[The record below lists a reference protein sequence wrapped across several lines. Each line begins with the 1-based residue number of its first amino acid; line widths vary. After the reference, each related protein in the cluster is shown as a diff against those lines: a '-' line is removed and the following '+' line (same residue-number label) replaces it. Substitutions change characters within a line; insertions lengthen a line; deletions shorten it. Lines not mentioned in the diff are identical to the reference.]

1 MGSRYVE
8 TQRAGLKLRP
18 ASLSCLVVVLLLAS
32 AALAQKSKEIRV
44 INSLLGVS
52 IGATLEEAKAKLTP
66 LGTGGGRDT
75 RDGGR
80 KEAWTLKGTD
90 YATLAFKTNGRGR
103 VVWVSA
109 FARPGKEVPFSKL
122 GDLSK
127 AAASDSQAI
136 WNIETPQSGGGYRLV
151 AKGTKGKASVV
162 YLLSL
167 EFPETQ

>member
-1 MGSRYVE
+1 MMRSYV
-8 TQRAGLKLRP
+8 QSQWAGLRVRP
-18 ASLSCLVVVLLLAS
+18 ACLYSLLVVLFVTFAVP
-32 AALAQKSKEIRV
+32 AQKSKETRA

-52 IGATLEEAKAKLTP
+52 IGSTLEEARTTLTP

-90 YATLAFKTNGRGR
+90 YANIAFKTDGKGR

-109 FARPGKEVPFSKL
+109 FTRSGKEIPFSKL

-127 AAASDSQAI
+127 STQAPGSAV
-136 WNIETPQSGGGYRLV
+136 WNVETPQGGYRLV
-151 AKGTKGKASVV
+151 AKGANGKASVI

-167 EFPETQ
+167 EFPEIQ

>member
-1 MGSRYVE
+1 MRSCSMQ
-8 TQRAGLKLRP
+8 TAKAGLKVGP
-18 ASLSCLVVVLLLAS
+18 ASLSSLVVVLLLAS
-32 AALAQKSKEIRV
+32 AALAQNNKQIRA

-52 IGATLEEAKAKLTP
+52 IGTTFEEARAKLTP

-80 KEAWTLKGTD
+80 KEAWTLKGTE
-90 YATLAFKTNGRGR
+90 YASLAFKTNGRGT

-136 WNIETPQSGGGYRLV
+136 WTIETPQGGYRLV
-151 AKGTKGKASVV
+151 AKGAKGKASVV
-162 YLLSL
+162 YLLTL
-167 EFPETQ
+167 EFPATQ

>member
-1 MGSRYVE
+1 MRSCSIQTGK
-8 TQRAGLKLRP
+8 AGLKVGP
-18 ASLSCLVVVLLLAS
+18 ACLSILTVVLVLVSAAS
-32 AALAQKSKEIRV
+32 AQSSKESRV

-52 IGATLEEAKAKLTP
+52 IGSTLEESRAKLGP
-66 LGTGGGRDT
+66 FGSGGGRDT

-90 YATLAFKTNGRGR
+90 YATVAFKTDGKGK

-109 FARPGKEVPFSKL
+109 FARPGKEIPFSKL

-127 AAASDSQAI
+127 GATSDSQAV
-136 WNIETPQSGGGYRLV
+136 WNVEKPRGGYRLV
-151 AKGTKGKASVV
+151 AKGSKGKATVV

-167 EFPETQ
+167 EFPEVQ

>member
-1 MGSRYVE
+1 MMRSYV
-8 TQRAGLKLRP
+8 QSQKAGLRVRP
-18 ASLSCLVVVLLLAS
+18 ACLYSLLVVLLATF
-32 AALAQKSKEIRV
+32 AVPAQKSKETRA
-44 INSLLGVS
+44 INSLLGVT
-52 IGATLEEAKAKLTP
+52 IGSTLEEARSKLTP

-90 YATLAFKTNGRGR
+90 YANIAFKTDGKRR

-109 FARPGKEVPFSKL
+109 FVRPGKEIAFSKL

-127 AAASDSQAI
+127 AAQAPGSQTV
-136 WNIETPQSGGGYRLV
+136 WNIETPQGGYRLV
-151 AKGTKGKASVV
+151 AKGANGKASVI

-167 EFPETQ
+167 EFPKIQ

>member
-1 MGSRYVE
+1 MRSWSSEVR
-8 TQRAGLKLRP
+8 QAGLRVGP
-18 ASLSCLVVVLLLAS
+18 ALLSCIVVLLLLPS
-32 AALAQKSKEIRV
+32 SALAQKSTKIGP
-44 INSLLGVS
+44 IDSLLEVR
-52 IGATLEEAKAKLTP
+52 IGAALENARAALSQ

-90 YATLAFKTNGRGR
+90 YATLAFKTDGKGK

-109 FARPGKEVPFSKL
+109 FARPGKEISFSNL

-127 AAASDSQAI
+127 AARAADSQAI
-136 WNIETPQSGGGYRLV
+136 WNIETPQGGYRLV
-151 AKGTKGKASVV
+151 AKGANGKASVV

-167 EFPETQ
+167 TFPEVQ

>member
-1 MGSRYVE
+1 MRDYVQ
-8 TQRAGLKLRP
+8 TQKAGLRVGP
-18 ASLSCLVVVLLLAS
+18 ACLSSLVVVLLLTS
-32 AALAQKSKEIRV
+32 AVSAQKSKQTRTID
-44 INSLLGVS
+44 SLLGVS
-52 IGATLEEAKAKLTP
+52 IGSTLEEARAKLTP

-90 YATLAFKTNGRGR
+90 YATLAFKTDGKGR

-109 FARPGKEVPFSKL
+109 FARPGKEIPFSKL

-127 AAASDSQAI
+127 TMQAPESEAI
-136 WNIETPQSGGGYRLV
+136 WNIETPQGRYRLV
-151 AKGTKGKASVV
+151 AKGANRKASVV

-167 EFPETQ
+167 EFPEIK

>member
-1 MGSRYVE
+1 MG
-8 TQRAGLKLRP
+8 P
-18 ASLSCLVVVLLLAS
+18 ACLSSLVVVLLLTS
-32 AALAQKSKEIRV
+32 AISAQKLKQTRTID
-44 INSLLGVS
+44 SLLGVS
-52 IGATLEEAKAKLTP
+52 IGSTLEEARAKLTP

-90 YATLAFKTNGRGR
+90 YATLAFKTDGKGR

-109 FARPGKEVPFSKL
+109 FARPGKEIPFSKL

-127 AAASDSQAI
+127 AAQAPGSQAV
-136 WNIETPQSGGGYRLV
+136 WNIETPQGGYRLV
-151 AKGTKGKASVV
+151 AKGANGKASVI

-167 EFPETQ
+167 EFPEIK

>member
-1 MGSRYVE
+1 M
-8 TQRAGLKLRP
+8 RP
-18 ASLSCLVVVLLLAS
+18 ASLYSLLVVLFITS
-32 AALAQKSKEIRV
+32 AAPAQKSKETRV

-52 IGATLEEAKAKLTP
+52 IGSTLEEARSKLTP

-80 KEAWTLKGTD
+80 KEAWALKGTD
-90 YATLAFKTNGRGR
+90 YTNIAFKTDGKGR

-109 FARPGKEVPFSKL
+109 FTRPGKEIPFSKL

-127 AAASDSQAI
+127 TVQTPGSQAV
-136 WNIETPQSGGGYRLV
+136 WNIETPQGGYRLV
-151 AKGTKGKASVV
+151 AKGANGKASVI

-167 EFPETQ
+167 EFPEIQ